1 MTRPGR
7 GVADRAPYPRLIV
20 NNPPLPAW
28 VPGRAPDRLTGLP
41 LVLAWAGMVAG
52 GWCFVA
58 GLAWTAYAVCRVTGV
73 VR

>member
-28 VPGRAPDRLTGLP
+28 VPDRAPLRDDGNPARDIANAVLIGAAMWGIGFTIWWA
-41 LVLAWAGMVAG
+41 LVSGACGK
-52 GWCFVA
+52 
-58 GLAWTAYAVCRVTGV
+58 
-73 VR
+73 